1 MMINTD
7 KTFCTYENIYY
18 EMWEITGRYTEIAQ
32 FQVIGK
38 SHDDRMIPMVQI
50 GKGAETI
57 FCIAGLSG
65 RDQCMPVYLMH
76 MLKEYVKAWECRWKL
91 ENLYDLRVLLE
102 DWKICFIPLL
112 NPDGYEIYEK
122 DFYAIR
128 NPIYRQMLRMQE
140 IPCKEFICNSRGV
153 NLRKNFPTQYYRR
166 KQIHSQPASENETK
180 ALVKVFQENTGRGL
194 LSFGYS
200 ERQIVY
206 FRQSQSFAANQKS
219 YRLARHLQ
227 KQAGLNADKAKYHL
241 DDVEPTGKRGYGS
254 PEQFYAEIC
263 RQPAFRI
270 EIPRR
275 SRGNEMVP
283 DPAEYEEIHTLPLE
297 YLFSL

>member
-1 MMINTD
+1 MINTD

-18 EMWEITGRYTEIAQ
+18 EMWETAGRYAGIAQ

-38 SHDDRMIPMVQI
+38 SHDDRMIPMVQL
-50 GKGAETI
+50 GSGTETI
-57 FCIAGLSG
+57 YCIAGLNG
-65 RDQCMPVYLMH
+65 RDRKMPVYLLQ
-76 MLKEYVKAWECRWKL
+76 MLKEYARAWECRWKL
-91 ENLYDLRVLLE
+91 EDLFDLRELFE
-102 DWKICFIPLL
+102 RWKICFIPLL

-128 NPIYRQMLRMQE
+128 NPIYRQMLRMQK
-140 IPCKEFICNSRGV
+140 ISCKEFICNSRGV
-153 NLRKNFPTQYYRR
+153 NLQRNFPTQYYKK

-180 ALVKVFQENTGRGL
+180 ALVRVFQENFGRGL

-200 ERQIVY
+200 ERRIMY
-206 FRQSQSFAANQKS
+206 FRQPQSFAANQKS

-227 KQAGLNADKAKYHL
+227 KQAGLNADKMKYHL
-241 DDVEPTGKRGYGS
+241 EDVEPAGRREYGS

-263 RQPAFRI
+263 RQPSFRI
-270 EIPRR
+270 EIPCRNIEDDKA
-275 SRGNEMVP
+275 SAS
-283 DPAEYEEIHTLPLE
+283 AEYREIHTLPLE

>member
-1 MMINTD
+1 M
-7 KTFCTYENIYY
+7 
-18 EMWEITGRYTEIAQ
+18 
-32 FQVIGK
+32 
-38 SHDDRMIPMVQI
+38 
-50 GKGAETI
+50 
-57 FCIAGLSG
+57 
-65 RDQCMPVYLMH
+65 
-76 MLKEYVKAWECRWKL
+76 
-91 ENLYDLRVLLE
+91 E

-180 ALVKVFQENTGRGL
+180 ALIKVFQENTGRGL

-219 YRLARHLQ
+219 Y
-227 KQAGLNADKAKYHL
+227 
-241 DDVEPTGKRGYGS
+241 
-254 PEQFYAEIC
+254 AEIC

-275 SRGNEMVP
+275 SGENEMVP
-283 DPAEYEEIHTLPLE
+283 DPAEYEELHTLPLE